1 MQAALFR
8 IVDWLI
14 CSLAAMAIGLAL
26 RLWADSARRS
36 DRTVP

>member
-1 MQAALFR
+1 MQAALSR

-26 RLWADSARRS
+26 RLWSGSSSRS
-36 DRTVP
+36 DRTAR